1 MSKKRIFTRPV
12 VGRSQRF
19 RAIGL
24 VACLGFILSV
34 VLWLTP
40 AAAQEVNRAS
50 VVIDGVELFR
60 LGTTTDV
67 TAEERAAIANRQIQ
81 AAVESGD
88 DPEVEVAIED
98 QQPKLFLDGNQILTI
113 TQQDLTEGRSP
124 LQQANFWASR
134 IENQIE
140 EAQRQRT
147 NAYLQIAIVQA
158 IVIGIVALLIHIAL
172 GRFWR
177 RTLGPELRAVTHIPD
192 PDTSQINQHQS
203 LDLFLGLLLLLARIG
218 VWLGAALYVTNLFPW
233 TRGWSYRLTGI
244 LIDSFVAPLFKLGEN
259 QYSVINLLTLAAL
272 LFALEIITKTITNLV
287 KTRVLRVTI
296 TNRGTREVIAVIL
309 RYSLLFIGAL
319 VLLQIWGIDL
329 SSLALLASALG
340 IGIGL
345 GLQDIAKDIGS
356 GLVLLFER
364 PIQVG
369 DFVQVGEFEGTIEQI
384 GARSTLI
391 RTLDHISIIVPN
403 SRFLSGEVI
412 NWSHR
417 NPVSRLHVPVGIAYG
432 SDMNTA
438 RSALLEAAQEHA
450 RVLTNPK
457 PVVFFRGFGDSSLD
471 LDLLVWTAEPSK
483 HVLIKSELY
492 FDIEAKFRKYN
503 VEIPFPQRDLHVRSG
518 NLPIELSPQIQ
529 QTLQQLLQ
537 MNQNSNGKK
546 DN

>member
-1 MSKKRIFTRPV
+1 MSSKQILTRRVAKRPYRQWVIILIALLSFSLSLFWWVPV
-12 VGRSQRF
+12 H
-19 RAIGL
+19 
-24 VACLGFILSV
+24 
-34 VLWLTP
+34 
-40 AAAQEVNRAS
+40 AQETTRSS
-50 VVIDGVELFR
+50 VVIDGVELFQ
-60 LGTTTDV
+60 LSTTGSF
-67 TAEERAAIANRQIQ
+67 TAEERASSTNRQIQ
-81 AAVESGD
+81 DVVESGEE
-88 DPEVEVAIED
+88 PQVEVAGDDRLPTLVLNGSQLLTVTPED
-98 QQPKLFLDGNQILTI
+98 VVPGRTA
-113 TQQDLTEGRSP
+113 TQQARI
-124 LQQANFWASR
+124 WAEHLEEQ
-134 IENQIE
+134 IENS
-140 EAQRQRT
+140 QRQRT
-147 NAYLQIAIVQA
+147 RSYLQIALVQA
-158 IVIGIVALLIHIAL
+158 IVVLLVAVLIHVAL
-172 GRFWR
+172 GRFWQ

-192 PDTSQINQHQS
+192 PDSAQIEPNRS
-203 LDLFLGLLLLLARIG
+203 LDLFLGLLLLLARVG
-218 VWLGAALYVTNLFPW
+218 VWLVAALYVTNLFPW
-233 TRGWSYRLTGI
+233 TRRWSYRLIGI
-244 LIDSFVAPLFKLGEN
+244 LTDSFVAPLFKLGDN

-272 LFALEIITKTITNLV
+272 LFALEIITKTVTNLV

-309 RYSLLFIGAL
+309 RYSLLFIGVM

-345 GLQDIAKDIGS
+345 GLQDIAKDISS

-369 DFVQVGEFEGTIEQI
+369 DFVQVGDYEGTIEQI

-432 SDMNTA
+432 SDMNAA

-457 PVVFFRGFGDSSLD
+457 PVVFFNGFGDSSLD

-492 FDIEAKFRKYN
+492 FDIEAKFRKYGF
-503 VEIPFPQRDLHVRSG
+503 EIPFPQRDLHVRSG
-518 NLPIELSPQIQ
+518 QLPIELSPQIQ
-529 QTLQQLLQ
+529 QTLQQLLKT
-537 MNQNSNGKK
+537 NGNGKDGEK
-546 DN
+546 G